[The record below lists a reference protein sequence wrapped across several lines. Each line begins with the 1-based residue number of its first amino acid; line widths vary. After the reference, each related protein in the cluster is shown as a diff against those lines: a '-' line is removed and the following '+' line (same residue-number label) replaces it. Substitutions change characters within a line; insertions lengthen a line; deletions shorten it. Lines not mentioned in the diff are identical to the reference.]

1 MPKVLLLLADG
12 VEETE
17 AVATIGVLRRAGID
31 VVTASASGTIVT
43 GRNKI
48 RIYADQ
54 ILMDMETA
62 KYDALVLP
70 GGSGAVQNF
79 ENNQSVQNIVRNFAG
94 QGKLVAA
101 ICAAPK
107 VLVKL
112 GLLKDKR
119 ATIAPGM
126 EKLLDRPRPDKVVV
140 DGNIITSQG
149 PGTAIE
155 FGLKIVEQLQGRG
168 AADKLRMEVVA

>member
-1 MPKVLLLLADG
+1 VTKLLLLLADG

-17 AVATIGVLRRAGID
+17 AVATIGVLRRAGIE
-31 VVTASASGTIVT
+31 VVTAGVTGMIIT

-54 ILMDMETA
+54 VLMDMETA
-62 KYDALVLP
+62 KYDGIILP

-79 ENNQSVQNIVRNFAG
+79 ENNQTVLNLVRNFAG

-112 GLLKDKR
+112 GLLKDKK
-119 ATIAPGM
+119 ATISPGM

-140 DGNIITSQG
+140 DGNIVTSQG

-155 FGLKIVEQLQGRG
+155 FGLKIVEQFQGK
-168 AADKLRMEVVA
+168 AAAEKVRMEVVA

>member
-1 MPKVLLLLADG
+1 MPKVLMFLADG

-17 AVATIGVLRRAGID
+17 AVATIDVLRRAGID
-31 VVTASASGTIVT
+31 VVTAGATGMIVT

-48 RIYADQ
+48 KLYADQ
-54 ILMDMETA
+54 VLMDMETA
-62 KYDALVLP
+62 KFDAVVLP

-79 ENNQSVQNIVRNFAG
+79 ENNQTIQDIVRNFAG

-126 EKLLDRPRPDKVVV
+126 EKILDRPRPDKVVV

-168 AADKLRMEVVA
+168 AADKLRVEVVA

>member
-17 AVATIGVLRRAGID
+17 AVATIGVLRRAGIE

-149 PGTAIE
+149 PG
-155 FGLKIVEQLQGRG
+155 K
-168 AADKLRMEVVA
+168 